1 MSDTAGSAAGAHRAP
16 LLIGLAL
23 NGGFALVEATAAW
36 VTGSLVLLADAGHM
50 LTDVAGLTF
59 ALLAIWFARRPATAQ
74 KTFGYYRL
82 EILAALLNGLMLLG
96 LAGFIFIEAAG
107 RYSDPPKVASW
118 PVLIFAVLGLVAN
131 LVPAVLLRRGAAQS
145 LTVKSA
151 FLDML
156 GDAVASGAAI
166 AAGVIMLTTGW
177 RYADPLLA
185 MLVGVL
191 LIPRTYRLLAEVVN
205 VLLEGAPSG
214 TDMAALSRLMVS
226 VPGVRSVH
234 DVHVWTVTSGFV
246 ALSGHVEVAP
256 DCDRD
261 AVLITMRERLDGGF
275 DIRHVTLQVETA
287 SLEERLAE
295 PCLPETVPCYA
306 TNGAPV
312 SR

>member
-1 MSDTAGSAAGAHRAP
+1 MSGAAHSAAGAHRAP

-23 NGGFALVEATAAW
+23 NGGFAVVEATAAW
-36 VTGSLVLLADAGHM
+36 LTGSLVLLADAGHM

-96 LAGFIFIEAAG
+96 LAAFIFIEASA
-107 RYSDPPKVASW
+107 RLNEPPNVPSW
-118 PVLIFAVLGLVAN
+118 PVLIVALLGLIAN
-131 LVPAVLLRRGAAQS
+131 LVPAILLHRGAAES

-166 AAGVIMLTTGW
+166 AAGILMLTTGW
-177 RYADPLLA
+177 RYADPLFA

-191 LIPRTYRLLAEVVN
+191 LIPRTYRLLEEVVN
-205 VLLEGAPSG
+205 VLLEGAPKG
-214 TDMAALSRLMVS
+214 TDTRMLSGLMES
-226 VPGVRSVH
+226 VPGVQSVH
-234 DVHVWTVTSGFV
+234 DLHVWTVTSGFV
-246 ALSGHVEVAP
+246 ALSGHVEVAA

-261 AVLITMRERLDGGF
+261 AVLVAIRERLDNRF

-295 PCLPETVPCYA
+295 PCLPESAQCYA
-306 TNGAPV
+306 TNGLPE
-312 SR
+312 SD